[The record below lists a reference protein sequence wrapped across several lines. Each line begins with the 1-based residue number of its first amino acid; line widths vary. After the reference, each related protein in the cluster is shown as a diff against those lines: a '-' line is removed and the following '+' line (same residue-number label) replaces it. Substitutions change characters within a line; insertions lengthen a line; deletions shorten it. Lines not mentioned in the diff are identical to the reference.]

1 MVKMSEA
8 AKVSLKSKALG
19 FLAGIILVIALAI
32 IAAWISKIPEIK
44 YWGLEYVL
52 WAVILGLLVR
62 NTILELLIRKKP
74 TLGVQEK
81 LLVAFRPE
89 LFIKTGL
96 VLLGTSVNF
105 YVILRLGA
113 KGIAQAL
120 LVVITVFLVAYYV
133 ALRLGIEKKFA
144 AVLSAGVSICGV
156 SAAIAAGES
165 VAADRKQVVYA
176 VTLVVVFAIPM
187 LVAIPIVAK
196 TLSMPDMVAGAWIG
210 GNIDTT
216 PAVAAAAQIFSD
228 KALEVASIVKIAQNA
243 LIGVVAFLLAT
254 YFAMVVEKKSNEKPS
269 PKVIWNRFPKFILGF
284 IFASILAT
292 IGVFTKEQL
301 TVLGNLTKWLFAI
314 TFVSIGLIT
323 AFGDFRKIGGKPFLV
338 FLSATLYNTI
348 LTFTTAWLL
357 FGGIL
362 PI

>member
-1 MVKMSEA
+1 MPEIA
-8 AKVSLKSKALG
+8 QVSSRSRAVG
-19 FLAGIILVIALAI
+19 FLVGMILVVALAI

-52 WAVILGLLVR
+52 WAVVLGLLVR
-62 NTILELLIRKKP
+62 NTIIELLIRKKP
-74 TLGVQEK
+74 TLGVQER
-81 LLVAFRPE
+81 LTTAFRPE

-113 KGIAQAL
+113 KGIVQAL

-133 ALRLGIEKKFA
+133 ARRLGIDKKFA

-165 VAADRKQVVYA
+165 VLADRKQVVYA
-176 VTLVVVFAIPM
+176 VTLVVAFAIPM
-187 LVAIPIVAK
+187 LVALPVVARA
-196 TLSMPDMVAGAWIG
+196 LGMPDTVAGAWIG

-228 KALEVASIVKIAQNA
+228 QAVEVATIVKIAQNA

-254 YFAMVVEKKSNEKPS
+254 YFALVVEKKSSEKPS

-284 IFASILAT
+284 MFASVLAT
-292 IGVFTKEQL
+292 IGVFTKDQL

-314 TFVSIGLIT
+314 TFVSIGLST
-323 AFGDFRKIGGKPFLV
+323 AIGDFGKIGRKPLLV
-338 FLSATLYNTI
+338 FLSATIYNTI

-362 PI
+362 PM